1 MKLTTKSRYAVM
13 AMVDLASQAS
23 AAGPDADPV
32 LLATLA
38 SNQDLSIAYLEQL
51 FAKLAKAGLVIGQRG
66 PRGGY
71 RLTKNP
77 DAITVA
83 DIVGAVSEETRA
95 TRCAHINKGGAHIEK
110 QGCLPGGRLCLTH
123 DLWAGLTDHIADF
136 LGNIT
141 LQDVLDRKIRPH
153 SHQTNSNQVRA
164 A

>member
-1 MKLTTKSRYAVM
+1 
-13 AMVDLASQAS
+13 MVDLASQAS

-95 TRCAHINKGGAHIEK
+95 TRCAHIEK

-141 LQDVLDRKIRPH
+141 LQDVLDRKIRPP
-153 SHQTNSNQVRA
+153 SDQVRA

>member
-95 TRCAHINKGGAHIEK
+95 TRCAHIEK

-141 LQDVLDRKIRPH
+141 LQDVLDRKIRPP
-153 SHQTNSNQVRA
+153 SDQVRA